1 MLLKGVG
8 FEARE
13 EIIASKKLKLYSIP
27 KEGSRHA
34 SRNGKNTVKLS
45 SLPMMYFEGGHVKVP

>member
-1 MLLKGVG
+1 MR

-34 SRNGKNTVKLS
+34 SRNGKNTGKLS
-45 SLPMMYFEGGHVKVP
+45 SLPMMYFEGGHVIVP

>member
-1 MLLKGVG
+1 MLLKGMR

-13 EIIASKKLKLYSIP
+13 EIIANKKLKQYSIP

-34 SRNGKNTVKLS
+34 SRNGKNTGKLS
-45 SLPMMYFEGGHVKVP
+45 SLPMMYFEGL